1 MGIELKILIL
11 EDDAVDAKLIEQEL
25 QRSKIGHSSR
35 VVMTEQD
42 FLAGL
47 EYHRPDIILA
57 DYKVPKFD
65 GLAALAVARR
75 KCPDVPFIFVSGVMG
90 EELAVEALKSGA
102 TDYVIKDKLGRLTPA
117 ILRALREVQE
127 RSERRRSE
135 MIREALY
142 RIAELSESTSDMD
155 RFHREIHRIVKTL
168 IPVNNLYIA
177 LYDPARDMLSF
188 PYYCDDKD
196 SPPVDRPLGSNLT
209 DHVIR
214 SGAPLLMARENREEL
229 DKLGIGSFGTPA
241 VDWLGV
247 PLKGEGRT
255 FGALVIQSYDPR
267 CRLMEPEQ
275 EIMTFVSQHIAG
287 ALERKRTMDLLQRSA
302 LELEEK
308 VRQRTQELAETNEAL
323 KIENTERQWTEAAL
337 RKSEEKYRFL
347 YEESPTINIIIGA
360 NGTMQDVNKVAL
372 ERLGYSKGEVVGA
385 PVLKF
390 VAFEQ
395 REAVM
400 ADLEKNFRGE
410 STPGLQVDILARDG
424 SSRTILFSQKN
435 VMIQE
440 EGQPASIL
448 ISGMDIT
455 DRTQADET
463 RMKYEFSVNASKD
476 LMTLI
481 RGDQVYEAA
490 NEAYCQAHR
499 KRREEIVGRT
509 VEEVWGKE
517 AAKVIGGYLEQCLRG
532 QEAHYQK
539 WFEFAALGRRFFDVA
554 YYPYRDQHGA
564 VTHVVVVSR
573 DRTEYKLAED
583 RMEESQRTLATLL
596 SNLPGMAYRRRNDQ
610 QRTMEFVNQG
620 CLDLTGYPPER
631 LTGEG
636 AVSYDSLIVDADRE
650 MVVSEV
656 LNAADSRQPFQIIYR
671 IRDAGG
677 EERWVWEQGRWIYGQ
692 DGPALAL
699 EGFISDITDRKR
711 AEGALWEREEQY
723 RNLFENMPIGVY
735 RTNPEGHILMANPFL
750 VRMVGFDSLP
760 ELQRVN
766 LESQDVY
773 GPGYSRSRF
782 REIMEKEGMVRALES
797 EWRKR
802 DGSVIYVRENAIAVR
817 DKSGKIIYYEGT
829 VEDVTEQRHA
839 RLQEAALYRISET
852 TNTSRDLQE
861 FYRSIHGVI
870 SQLMY
875 ARNFYIAMVDPATRE
890 LSFPYYVDERDQR
903 PTPRPFGDGITEH
916 VIATGHPLLATGNT
930 IRNMVAA
937 GLISYA
943 GAPDSWWL
951 GVPLKG
957 GERAYGALVVHSYS
971 EGQAYSE
978 RDKEVLTFVAH
989 QIAIA
994 IERKKAEEDR
1004 RQLVAAI
1011 EQAAEGVIISDPRG
1025 IIRYCNPAFEE
1036 RTGRGRQEVLGQSQ
1050 EEVLGQA
1057 FRQAYAREIAGL
1069 LSRGRPWH
1077 GQFTLARK
1085 DGTEFEA
1092 DATLS
1097 PVMGPG
1103 GSVANVVAAVRD
1115 VTEQKRLRS
1124 IAEAVN
1130 TMENIGYVFSGIR
1143 HEIGNALTSIKMAV
1157 GILSKNLDNY
1167 PKETIVKVIEMA
1179 SKEVG
1184 RMEDLLRS
1192 LKNFSMYESLKPERV
1207 EVNQFLGK
1215 IRLLA
1220 AEDFRKRGIAIET
1233 RLHPGEIEAW
1243 LDPRALQ
1250 QVVLNLLANAADA
1263 LQGREDASIVIS
1275 SGRENGNLRIE
1286 VEDNGCG
1293 ISREQQRNLFKPFY
1307 TSKPTGTGL
1316 GLVIT
1321 KNIMVKMSGDI
1332 LVESERDRGTRV
1344 TLRLPL
1350 AAG

>member
-1 MGIELKILIL
+1 
-11 EDDAVDAKLIEQEL
+11 
-25 QRSKIGHSSR
+25 
-35 VVMTEQD
+35 
-42 FLAGL
+42 
-47 EYHRPDIILA
+47 
-57 DYKVPKFD
+57 
-65 GLAALAVARR
+65 
-75 KCPDVPFIFVSGVMG
+75 
-90 EELAVEALKSGA
+90 
-102 TDYVIKDKLGRLTPA
+102 
-117 ILRALREVQE
+117 
-127 RSERRRSE
+127 
-135 MIREALY
+135 
-142 RIAELSESTSDMD
+142 
-155 RFHREIHRIVKTL
+155 
-168 IPVNNLYIA
+168 
-177 LYDPARDMLSF
+177 
-188 PYYCDDKD
+188 
-196 SPPVDRPLGSNLT
+196 
-209 DHVIR
+209 
-214 SGAPLLMARENREEL
+214 
-229 DKLGIGSFGTPA
+229 
-241 VDWLGV
+241 
-247 PLKGEGRT
+247 
-255 FGALVIQSYDPR
+255 
-267 CRLMEPEQ
+267 
-275 EIMTFVSQHIAG
+275 
-287 ALERKRTMDLLQRSA
+287 
-302 LELEEK
+302 
-308 VRQRTQELAETNEAL
+308 
-323 KIENTERQWTEAAL
+323 
-337 RKSEEKYRFL
+337 
-347 YEESPTINIIIGA
+347 
-360 NGTMQDVNKVAL
+360 
-372 ERLGYSKGEVVGA
+372 
-385 PVLKF
+385 
-390 VAFEQ
+390 
-395 REAVM
+395 
-400 ADLEKNFRGE
+400 
-410 STPGLQVDILARDG
+410 
-424 SSRTILFSQKN
+424 
-435 VMIQE
+435 
-440 EGQPASIL
+440 
-448 ISGMDIT
+448 
-455 DRTQADET
+455 
-463 RMKYEFSVNASKD
+463 
-476 LMTLI
+476 
-481 RGDQVYEAA
+481 
-490 NEAYCQAHR
+490 
-499 KRREEIVGRT
+499 
-509 VEEVWGKE
+509 
-517 AAKVIGGYLEQCLRG
+517 
-532 QEAHYQK
+532 
-539 WFEFAALGRRFFDVA
+539 
-554 YYPYRDQHGA
+554 
-564 VTHVVVVSR
+564 
-573 DRTEYKLAED
+573 
-583 RMEESQRTLATLL
+583 
-596 SNLPGMAYRRRNDQ
+596 
-610 QRTMEFVNQG
+610 
-620 CLDLTGYPPER
+620 
-631 LTGEG
+631 
-636 AVSYDSLIVDADRE
+636 
-650 MVVSEV
+650 
-656 LNAADSRQPFQIIYR
+656 
-671 IRDAGG
+671 
-677 EERWVWEQGRWIYGQ
+677 
-692 DGPALAL
+692 
-699 EGFISDITDRKR
+699 
-711 AEGALWEREEQY
+711 
-723 RNLFENMPIGVY
+723 
-735 RTNPEGHILMANPFL
+735 
-750 VRMVGFDSLP
+750 
-760 ELQRVN
+760 
-766 LESQDVY
+766 
-773 GPGYSRSRF
+773 
-782 REIMEKEGMVRALES
+782 
-797 EWRKR
+797 
-802 DGSVIYVRENAIAVR
+802 
-817 DKSGKIIYYEGT
+817 
-829 VEDVTEQRHA
+829 
-839 RLQEAALYRISET
+839 
-852 TNTSRDLQE
+852 
-861 FYRSIHGVI
+861 
-870 SQLMY
+870 
-875 ARNFYIAMVDPATRE
+875 
-890 LSFPYYVDERDQR
+890 
-903 PTPRPFGDGITEH
+903 
-916 VIATGHPLLATGNT
+916 
-930 IRNMVAA
+930 MVAA

-1097 PVMGPG
+1097 PVMGPD